1 MAAAAAGGG
10 VVGRPWRL
18 IPRPILET
26 VLHNHAL
33 RPRVPQPLLL
43 HGPRGV
49 GKSTLLLHRL
59 LPRWSEQ
66 PHATAFVDFL
76 HPVPNSPAA
85 SAPWSLLPAD
95 PAPSLPDL
103 RLQLESA
110 LEGLARAAVLRGAV
124 GSKDILVALSR
135 SHGLGTALSRIA
147 GGPAARSF
155 SASVPARSSTTS
167 LPALWARAVLASARQ
182 DDATFSIGEGEATN
196 CSMEERAYMQE
207 AMASLRVAKEVL
219 RMQEGWRKESVREM
233 NRTGRFSRSLANS
246 ATDWP
251 CLLLD
256 VLSGAAEEDF
266 FQPKLVLSNVD
277 VLRKASCDDETMVPA
292 AVYHDSFI
300 WRVIALGANERCLP
314 VFIST
319 SDGYYSS
326 QAFVD
331 FGFPNIF
338 ISRETFGWTSQE
350 AKLHMVSEFFTEQ
363 EWKVVDE
370 ILGPNPRQ
378 LSEIYKLKQK
388 ANSPGAL
395 HDRNIEEIIDTYLAH
410 LQVSVV
416 NPAME
421 TALGM
426 LQKFASDVRQGKVP
440 ENKLSFGAPWR
451 HPPREE
457 NPDLSYKWAKIQL
470 MDFVQSFV
478 NTEFG
483 VNYLSDDS
491 LEILD
496 DPAAVAMMEVGLL
509 YQQRDP
515 SFMRPVTRGIQ
526 RCLARW
532 FVLVHVTCLA
542 CSTETTV
549 EPSRI
554 NIILLATSNT
564 WTQLSA
570 FNERS
575 WLQIKSYFY
584 ENIRLHDVMLM
595 DQEPFS
601 VSKLTDDWRID

>member
-1 MAAAAAGGG
+1 MAAAA
-10 VVGRPWRL
+10 GRPWRV
-18 IPRPILET
+18 IPRPLLET
-26 VLHNHAL
+26 VLHNHAV

-59 LPRWSEQ
+59 LPRWSEP
-66 PHATAFVDFL
+66 PHAAAVVDFL
-76 HPVPNSPAA
+76 HATPTSPAA
-85 SAPWSLLPAD
+85 NSVPWSLLATG

-110 LEGLARAAVLRGAV
+110 LEGLARGAVLRGAV
-124 GSKDILVALSR
+124 GSKDVLAALSR
-135 SHGLGTALSRIA
+135 SHGLRTALSRLA
-147 GGPAARSF
+147 GGPAARS
-155 SASVPARSSTTS
+155 SGTSVPARTSTAS
-167 LPALWARAVLASARQ
+167 VPALWARAVLASARGN
-182 DDATFSIGEGEATN
+182 DATLRIGEGEAVTA
-196 CSMEERAYMQE
+196 SMEERAYMQE
-207 AMASLRVAKEVL
+207 AMAALRVAKEVL
-219 RMQEGWRKESVREM
+219 GMQEGWRKEAVREM

-256 VLSGAAEEDF
+256 VLSSAAEEDF

-277 VLRKASCDDETMVPA
+277 VLRKAICEDETMVPA
-292 AVYHDSFI
+292 AMYHDSFI
-300 WRVIALGANERCLP
+300 WRVIALGANEQCLP
-314 VFIST
+314 VIIST

-338 ISRETFGWTSQE
+338 ISRETFGWTPQE
-350 AKLHMVSEFFTEQ
+350 AKLHMVSEFFSEQ

-370 ILGPNPRQ
+370 VLGPNPRQ
-378 LSEIYKLKQK
+378 LSEIYMLKQK
-388 ANSPGAL
+388 ANEVP

-421 TALGM
+421 AALIM
-426 LQKFASDVRQGKVP
+426 LQKFASDVREGKVP
-440 ENKLSFGAPWR
+440 ENRLAFGAPWR
-451 HPPREE
+451 HPPRDGS
-457 NPDLSYKWAKIQL
+457 PDLSFKWAKIQL

-483 VNYLSDDS
+483 VNYLADDS

-496 DPAAVAMMEVGLL
+496 DPAALAMMEVGLL

-515 SFMRPVTRGIQ
+515 SFMRPITRGIQ

-532 FVLVHVTCLA
+532 LVQQRLQLNLEE
-542 CSTETTV
+542 S
-549 EPSRI
+549 
-554 NIILLATSNT
+554 ILYL
-564 WTQLSA
+564 WQRLIRG
-570 FNERS
+570 RS
-575 WLQIKSYFY
+575 Y
-584 ENIRLHDVMLM
+584 RHLM
-595 DQEPFS
+595 KE
-601 VSKLTDDWRID
+601 VGYK